1 MCRLAASAAVI
12 VVGACAASVAAENKQ
27 DEDQN
32 NNTAAAVVGT
42 PEIVTHNGD
51 LLKSGFNTWYADFQ
65 QSVNLFLPGI
75 FRFFLPILLE
85 CYRREKGGGN
95 MYRFQGFTPKA
106 NSAINYAIQQASQL
120 GHTYVGSEHLLLGL
134 LRENS
139 GVAYVVL
146 TQKKI
151 SADSVIQLLVRTV
164 GKGMETTL
172 TLEDLTERS
181 KRILRS
187 APQQAHV
194 LSQTTVGTEHLLMA
208 ILLEENCYAVRF
220 LSELN
225 ADPRKLYRFLTDAL
239 SGEMRETES
248 SDVGK
253 GKKVMSKTARPAT
266 KTPLLDKYSRDLTWM
281 ASEGQ
286 LDPVIG
292 REKELERVVQI
303 LCRRSKNNPCL
314 IGEAGVGKTAIAEG
328 LAQLIAKGEVPDV
341 LSYKRIVAM
350 DMTCMVAGT
359 KYRGEFEERIKSILE
374 EVAAAGNVILFV
386 DEIHNII
393 GIGAAEGA
401 IDAANILKP
410 QLARG
415 EFQLIGATT
424 TEEYRKT
431 IEKDAALERRFQTV
445 TIEEPT
451 PETAITILNG
461 LKDRYE
467 KHHHVMITD
476 EAVSA
481 AVKLSARYLPER
493 FLPDKAID
501 LMDEAASRVRISSFT
516 APKSLREKEEQLRSV
531 QSEKE
536 NAVNNQSF
544 ELAARIRDKEKEL
557 SLQVQQLRMIESAR
571 EQHLRREVTEEDIAG
586 VVSSMTGIDTSTL
599 TQEQGQALLSL
610 EETLRKRIVGQE
622 EAVHAVSGAIRRNRI
637 GLGDPGRPVGSF
649 IFLGPTGVGKTELCK
664 ALAASVY
671 GDEKAIIRLD
681 MSEYMEKHSVSRLI
695 GPPPGYVGYGEGGQL
710 TEPVRRKPYS
720 LVLLDEI
727 EKAHPDIF
735 NLLLQILEDGT
746 VTDSQ
751 GRKVNFKNT
760 VIIMTSNLGA
770 RYLTESKRL
779 GFTSEEAGMDLIRQQ
794 VMGELKNAF
803 RPEFLNRIDETVL
816 FHRLSVENICI
827 ITAQLLERLRKRL
840 LEKRIDLFCGSD
852 AVLQLAKLGYDPVHG
867 ARPLRRIIRSKL
879 EDPLAEQILRNQ
891 IVSGDHVRFDYVQ
904 EDQRF
909 VFQKQT

>member
-1 MCRLAASAAVI
+1 
-12 VVGACAASVAAENKQ
+12 
-27 DEDQN
+27 
-32 NNTAAAVVGT
+32 
-42 PEIVTHNGD
+42 
-51 LLKSGFNTWYADFQ
+51 
-65 QSVNLFLPGI
+65 
-75 FRFFLPILLE
+75 
-85 CYRREKGGGN
+85 
-95 MYRFQGFTPKA
+95 
-106 NSAINYAIQQASQL
+106 
-120 GHTYVGSEHLLLGL
+120 
-134 LRENS
+134 
-139 GVAYVVL
+139 
-146 TQKKI
+146 
-151 SADSVIQLLVRTV
+151 
-164 GKGMETTL
+164 
-172 TLEDLTERS
+172 
-181 KRILRS
+181 
-187 APQQAHV
+187 
-194 LSQTTVGTEHLLMA
+194 
-208 ILLEENCYAVRF
+208 
-220 LSELN
+220 
-225 ADPRKLYRFLTDAL
+225 
-239 SGEMRETES
+239 
-248 SDVGK
+248 
-253 GKKVMSKTARPAT
+253 MSKTVRPAT

-281 ASEGQ
+281 AQEGQ

-292 REKELERVVQI
+292 RDRELERVVQI

-328 LAQLIAKGEVPDV
+328 LAQLIANGEIPDA
-341 LSYKRIVAM
+341 LAYKRIVAM

-445 TIEEPT
+445 MIEEPA
-451 PETAITILNG
+451 PETAIRILNG

-467 KHHHVMITD
+467 KHHHVIISD
-476 EAVSA
+476 EAVHA

-501 LMDEAASRVRISSFT
+501 LMDEAASRVRIASFT

-557 SLQVQQLRMIESAR
+557 SRQVQQLRDIENAR
-571 EQHLRREVTEEDIAG
+571 ELHLRREVTEEDIAK
-586 VVSSMTGIDTSTL
+586 VVSSMTGIDVSTL
-599 TQEQGQALLSL
+599 TREQGLALLSL
-610 EETLRKRIVGQE
+610 EDTLRKRIVGQE
-622 EAVHAVSGAIRRNRI
+622 EAIHAVSGAIRRNRI

-746 VTDSQ
+746 ITDSQ

-770 RYLTESKRL
+770 RYMTETKKL
-779 GFTSEEAGMDLIRQQ
+779 GFTTEEAGLEMIRQQ
-794 VMGELKNAF
+794 VMSELKSAF

-816 FHRLSVENICI
+816 FHRLTVENICTI
-827 ITAQLLERLRKRL
+827 AEQLLDRLHKRL
-840 LEKRIDLFCGSD
+840 SEKQIDLCCSRN
-852 AVLQLAKLGYDPVHG
+852 AVLHLAQLGYDPVHG
-867 ARPLRRIIRSKL
+867 ARPLRRMIRTKL
-879 EDPLAEQILRNQ
+879 EDPLAEQILRSQ
-891 IVSGDHVRFDYVQ
+891 IVSGDHIRFEYMP
-904 EDQRF
+904 EDQQF
-909 VFQKQT
+909 VFRKEK